1 MSTTHIQIT
10 SIRIVEEEVQL
21 TLAEL
26 CQACNAPQASVI
38 AWVNEGILEP
48 SGEAPDNW
56 HFTGT
61 SLRRARKATW
71 LTRDMEVNAQGVG
84 LVLDLLD
91 EIAELRTRLDRAGLA

>member
-26 CQACNAPQASVI
+26 CQACNAPEASVV

-48 SGEAPDNW
+48 SGDAPKDW
-56 HFTGT
+56 RFTGA
-61 SLRRARKATW
+61 SLRRARKARW
-71 LTRDMEVNAQGVG
+71 LTHDMEVNAQGVG
-84 LVLDLLD
+84 IVLDLLD
-91 EIAELRTRLDRAGLA
+91 EIADLQARLQRAGLD